1 MMMILVVGGLAVGG
15 IMFMRSGGFANLFPA
30 PVVADPTPVI
40 TTPPPSTTDAPAP
53 ANDVNAIKPDTT
65 IINNTIINNYQA
77 EFLRRYPSMRPSRD
91 TTTLFINF
99 QQNRYLA
106 DDDYRRQIIIVVNR
120 MPSRERDFWKD
131 VLRRLDRYIKDT
143 EKNRHKPPVIIIPP
157 GGGGGRPPRPQPR
170 PQPQP
175 KPCVQTVMCAANS
188 HWDTHQCKCVVNTVP
203 LPNTNPH
210 PHDGRDTLV
219 DGASSNYSRSRL
231 VNVNKLSYW

>member
-1 MMMILVVGGLAVGG
+1 MILVVGGLAVGG
-15 IMFMRSGGFANLFPA
+15 IMFMRSGGFANLFPPPPEPA
-30 PVVADPTPVI
+30 APVI

-53 ANDVNAIKPDTT
+53 ANDINAIKPDTT

-77 EFLRRYPSMRPSRD
+77 EFSRRYPSMRPSRD

-99 QQNRYLA
+99 QQNRYLI
-106 DDDYRRQIIIVVNR
+106 DDDYRRQIVIIVNR

-131 VLRRLDRYIKDT
+131 VFRRLDGYIKDT
-143 EKNRHKPPVIIIPP
+143 DKNRHKPPVIIIPP
-157 GGGGGRPPRPQPR
+157 GRPPRPVPK
-170 PQPQP
+170 PGP

-188 HWDTHQCKCVVNTVP
+188 HWDTHQCKCVVNSVP

-210 PHDGRDTLV
+210 PHDGRDMLV